1 MRPTL
6 GWHLGVAPG
15 WARQGGGGRGRDQ
28 KAASCD
34 PPLLPG
40 RHRRFCRG
48 RAGRPGPRS
57 LYSPALLGREWTHPE
72 SASACSRGV
81 GMGSGVAARQN
92 RSPWTVSF
100 GILPARVMFSVF
112 S

>member
-1 MRPTL
+1 MFRLLLSWNWSLLNWAVSEALPFPSLRVLDCETYPRVAPTL

-40 RHRRFCRG
+40 RHRRFCWG
-48 RAGRPGPRS
+48 RAGRPGTPV
-57 LYSPALLGREWTHPE
+57 PFTHQP
-72 SASACSRGV
+72 C
-81 GMGSGVAARQN
+81 
-92 RSPWTVSF
+92 
-100 GILPARVMFSVF
+100 
-112 S
+112 